1 MLEKQIQ
8 LLNELLSRLDK
19 KPFDLQSWKTNAIMI
34 LGRIFGE
41 NSRKT
46 EMVKAIQPDFSSWS
60 LRDTTGKI
68 SQMDEC
74 RKMGREIIEAAI
86 SELESFGV
94 PGTAAPSGNQVMT
107 ALEEYVTVKQSKEI
121 AEILKSDQSAPD
133 KVIKIKELLNG
144 LDQVDLLDIVA
155 KALAG

>member
-1 MLEKQIQ
+1 MPEKEIQ
-8 LLNELLSRLDK
+8 LLNELLVRLDK
-19 KPFDLQSWKTNAIMI
+19 KPFDLQSWKANAVIV
-34 LGRIFGE
+34 LDRIFGE

-46 EMVKAIQPDFSSWS
+46 EMIKTIQPDFSSWS
-60 LRDTTGKI
+60 LRDSTGKI

-74 RKMGREIIEAAI
+74 RKMGREIIGAAI
-86 SELESFGV
+86 SELETFGM
-94 PGTAAPSGNQVMT
+94 PGRAKTTGNQVIA

-121 AEILKSDQSAPD
+121 AEILKSDLSVPD
-133 KVIKIKELLNG
+133 KTIKIKELLNG